1 MKELRSKI
9 LLFTVTATLFLVIQ
23 LIGYVYN
30 INFFKEQLAM
40 LEWTHDF
47 MEDVLELRRYEKN
60 FVYFIDKKDLNE
72 MLLYLKKIK
81 SEINNIK
88 DQEAFK
94 DIFEELSSD
103 FKRFEND
110 LIIYE
115 NLILIAKK
123 KNKVDLRQIRKYGKN
138 MLTFAEKLLNL
149 NKKHIEKTLNK
160 ILYIPSILMFL
171 FCSTLIILL
180 IILTRTIL
188 KQISFIQ
195 QTTERISK
203 GDFSYIPQDSQQS
216 SSFSL
221 IIGAFNRMIR
231 ELDERQNALIQAKK
245 LSAVGTLVSGI
256 AHELNNPLNNISLTA
271 EAILEDFSDLSK
283 EEIEE
288 MLQEILEE
296 ARRASSVVK
305 NLLDFSRRRKTDI
318 TELIDIKKL
327 IDSTIKIVKNQLM
340 LSDIQLIRNIPS
352 DLPKI
357 KGNEDNLKQVF
368 INLFLNAIQAMPNGG
383 YLKITAREKEGFIE
397 IAVEDRG
404 VGMPPEVMERIFDPF
419 FSTKPVGKGT
429 GLGLSIVYGIVK
441 KHGGHIEVKSRQGQG
456 TTFFVYLPVQSQ
468 KAHT

>member
-160 ILYIPSILMFL
+160 ILYIPSNLMVL
-171 FCSTLIILL
+171 FCSALIILL
-180 IILTRTIL
+180 IILTRPIL

-468 KAHT
+468 NAHN

>member
-72 MLLYLKKIK
+72 VLLYLKKIK

-88 DQEAFK
+88 DQDAFK

-110 LIIYE
+110 LTIYE

-123 KNKVDLRQIRKYGKN
+123 KNKVDLKQIRKYGQN
-138 MLTFAEKLLNL
+138 MLAFAEKLLNL
-149 NKKHIEKTLNK
+149 NKKHIESTLNK

-271 EAILEDFSDLSK
+271 EAILEDISDLSK

-318 TELIDIKKL
+318 TELIDIKKI
-327 IDSTIKIVKNQLM
+327 IDSTIKLVKNQLM
-340 LSDIQLIRNIPS
+340 ISDIQLIRNIPS
-352 DLPKI
+352 ELPKI

-383 YLKITAREKEGFIE
+383 YLKISAREKEGFIE
-397 IAVEDRG
+397 IAVEDSG
-404 VGMPPEVMERIFDPF
+404 VGMPPEVLDRIFDPF

-456 TTFFVYLPVQSQ
+456 TTFFVYLPVPSQ
-468 KAHT
+468 KAHN